1 MLSAWAALAQPMPA
15 PEPPVKSTQE
25 RVPVLPG
32 VWVDWEHGVL
42 EATASSSADLY
53 AASAEVAR
61 IKAERLC
68 RLRAEE
74 RLRKALLALSRDEKQ
89 RARLEPY
96 GGADQ
101 VARLDPARARILN
114 VDYAASGSVSL
125 RIGLSL
131 LAEKKG
137 NDEPPQKGAAD
148 GGIDLGAGK

>member
-1 MLSAWAALAQPMPA
+1 M
-15 PEPPVKSTQE
+15 
-25 RVPVLPG
+25 
-32 VWVDWEHGVL
+32 L